1 MAIRKI
7 KLPRGQDHKPRKY
20 LQQIHKELYANQ
32 HMWKV
37 KVEPGDV
44 QLKLQLCLYHG
55 FDPADWNQDPFP
67 ATFYTH
73 HTRRVTDLED

>member
-32 HMWKV
+32 HM
-37 KVEPGDV
+37 
-44 QLKLQLCLYHG
+44 
-55 FDPADWNQDPFP
+55 
-67 ATFYTH
+67 
-73 HTRRVTDLED
+73 